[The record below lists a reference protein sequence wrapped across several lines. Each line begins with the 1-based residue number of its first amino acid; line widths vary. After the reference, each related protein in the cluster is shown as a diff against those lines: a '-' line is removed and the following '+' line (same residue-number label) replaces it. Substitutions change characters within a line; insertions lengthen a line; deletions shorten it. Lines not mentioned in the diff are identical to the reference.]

1 MKILKYI
8 GIALVSIVALLLI
21 IALFIP
27 KQYTVSVT
35 ETINKP
41 QQEVFDYVKLVKN
54 QEYYSVW
61 VMSDL
66 SSLSYAG
73 VDGTV
78 GCIQSWN
85 SKNDNVG
92 EGAQEITQISP
103 NRIDVDLRFKR
114 PFESNAKAAT
124 LLKAISPTVTEVTSE
139 FYGNDT
145 YPLNLMSFVGK
156 KIIKDA
162 EVQNLKNLKKV
173 LESK

>member
-8 GIALVSIVALLLI
+8 GIALAGIIALLLV

-41 QQEVFDYVKLVKN
+41 QQEIFEYVKLVKN

-78 GCIQSWN
+78 GCVQSWN
-85 SKNDNVG
+85 SKDDNVG
-92 EGAQEITQISP
+92 EGAQEITKITP

-114 PFESNAKAAT
+114 PFESNQKAAT
-124 LLKAISPTVTEVTSE
+124 LLKAISPIVTEVTSE

>member
-8 GIALVSIVALLLI
+8 GIALVSIVALLLV

-41 QQEVFDYVKLVKN
+41 QQEVFDYVKLIKN
-54 QEYYSVW
+54 QEYYSIW
-61 VMSDL
+61 VMSDTA
-66 SSLSYAG
+66 SLSYTG

-78 GCIQSWN
+78 GFIQSWN
-85 SKNDNVG
+85 SKDDNVG
-92 EGAQEITQISP
+92 DGAQEITKITP

-114 PFESNAKAAT
+114 PFESNQKAAT